1 MTNHENKR
9 CSWAVDDPLL
19 IAYHDDEWGVPLASD
34 DELFERMTLEIFQA
48 GLSWLL
54 ILRKREALVE
64 AFAEFSI
71 KRVAAFMKRDVER
84 LLKNKGIIRNRLK
97 IESTIE
103 NARRLDKLIGE
114 YGSFAAYIDGLN
126 GGLDELTKEFK
137 RRFRF
142 MGPKIVESFLQSIG
156 KLDGAHEPGCAM
168 AGEAKRK
175 RARRQ

>member
-1 MTNHENKR
+1 MTDRETTR
-9 CSWAVDDPLL
+9 CSWAVDDALL
-19 IAYHDDEWGVPLASD
+19 IAYHDNEWGVALESD

-64 AFAEFSI
+64 AFEKFSI
-71 KRVAAFMKRDVER
+71 ERVAAFTESDVAR
-84 LLKNKGIIRNRLK
+84 LLENKGIIRNRLK

-103 NARRLDKLIGE
+103 NARRLEKLVGE
-114 YGSFAAYIDGLN
+114 YGSFGEYIDGLG

-168 AGEAKRK
+168 SAGANRK
-175 RARRQ
+175 RAGRQ